1 MGAATVLMASGLE
14 LPENVKGII
23 ADCPYSSPEEIIKKE
38 CGKMGLP
45 PKLAYPFVRLGAMI
59 FGGFD
64 PSSATAKDAV
74 KAAKVPILI
83 IHGEADDFVPC
94 SMSREIID
102 ACASDK
108 TLITIPLAG
117 HGVSYIV
124 DRPLYEKSVEEFLKK
139 IL

>member
-1 MGAATVLMASGLE
+1 MQ
-14 LPENVKGII
+14 
-23 ADCPYSSPEEIIKKE
+23 E

-45 PKLAYPFVRLGAMI
+45 PSLAYPFVRLGGMI

-74 KAAKVPILI
+74 KKSKTPILI

-94 SMSREIID
+94 QMSREIIE
-102 ACASDK
+102 ACSSDK
-108 TLITIPLAG
+108 ALVIIPKAT
-117 HGVSYIV
+117 HGISYIT
-124 DRPLYEKSVEEFLKK
+124 DRPKYEKAVEEFLNK